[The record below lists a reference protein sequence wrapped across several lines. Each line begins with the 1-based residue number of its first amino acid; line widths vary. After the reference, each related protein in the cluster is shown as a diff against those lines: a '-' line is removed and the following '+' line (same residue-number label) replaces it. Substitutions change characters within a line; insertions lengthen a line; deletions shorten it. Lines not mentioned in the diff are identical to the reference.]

1 MSGAETGPE
10 SAPEPGA
17 DAGTDG
23 RSESFTGSG
32 LERVEDHRILTGEA
46 EYVHDITPEGCLHM
60 ALLRTTH
67 PHAEIESIDTSA
79 AEDHPDCEL
88 VLTGADLQ
96 EEYYPMPCG
105 LPGFE
110 EWSLA
115 VDRVRFVGEPVAAVV
130 ATDRYAAEDVVDEI
144 DVEYETLDP
153 VVDPRDALD
162 DETIIHEDVGTNV
175 PDGEEFVFGD
185 VDAAFADADRVIER
199 EYSWGRI
206 SGVPLETGGVVAE
219 YDTEDD
225 AFSIDCNIQLHTL
238 VDDTVYETLGYPP
251 ERVSLD
257 VPADVGGSFG
267 TKIAIH
273 RYCCLAAMASQQLD
287 GTPVKFVEDRVEN
300 LQGGDMHS
308 SDREYE
314 VRLAVDDDGIIQ
326 GLDTWFVD
334 DFGAWP
340 HYPVNQALK
349 PLSVLTDAYDIS
361 NVRYDYDLVLT
372 NKTSQTAYRG
382 FGVPPHLYA
391 IEMIVDEAAR
401 ELDLDPAELR
411 RMNFVTPDQ
420 MPHEIASHNI
430 YDSGDYPAALD
441 HLRDRVEEREA
452 VDGGL
457 LDFDTVEARRDEGK
471 YRGVSYTLHIEPG
484 ASGSDWTDRQRTDR
498 DALDDRNR
506 EDVAE
511 LPEHLRAE
519 ITREGDVRAFLATDS
534 SGQGHQTIVT
544 QLLADELEVLPS
556 TIEVEYLDS
565 VAAPTEYG
573 SAASRMAVML
583 SGAAQGLGAT
593 MKENLETLAA
603 EEWGVDE
610 DAVQYRDGAVERRDG
625 DGSLDLA
632 TLAEI
637 DAAGGRGSDRL
648 TRASYDYEHPATVLS
663 EFDEALAGKFPVYP
677 TAAFAVNAP
686 IVEVDTRT
694 GEVEILK
701 FYTLRDCG
709 TQLNPVIVEG
719 QAHGGIAQGIGAA
732 LMEEFGYDESGQ
744 PQAVTFFDY
753 LLPSI
758 KNVPNIDMDHSETPS
773 PFTATGAKGT
783 GEGGMI
789 DAPASIASSI
799 NRALE
804 PLGVVADRIP
814 ATPNRVHDWVRDAQ
828 SNSEPTTAESE
839 DAASAE
845 TDGGER
851 AEGARSSPDR
861 RSGGGEQA
869 EGLQTS
875 EDE

>member
-1 MSGAETGPE
+1 MSGAESGPDPA
-10 SAPEPGA
+10 SNVGA
-17 DAGTDG
+17 DASTDE

-32 LERVEDHRILTGEA
+32 LERVEDHRILTGKA
-46 EYVHDITPEGCLHM
+46 QYVHDIAPEGCLHM

-67 PHAEIESIDTSA
+67 PHARIESIDTNA

-96 EEYYPMPCG
+96 ENYHPMPCG
-105 LPGFE
+105 LQDFE

-130 ATDRYAAEDVVDEI
+130 ATDRYTAEDVVDEI
-144 DVEYETLDP
+144 DVEYETLEP
-153 VVDPRDALD
+153 VVDPRDALSD
-162 DETIIHEDVGTNV
+162 DVVIHEDVGTNV
-175 PDGEEFVFGD
+175 PDGEEFVFGNFEK
-185 VDAAFADADRVIER
+185 AFADADNVIER

-206 SGVPLETGGVVAE
+206 SGVPLETAGVVAE
-219 YDTEDD
+219 YDTENDS
-225 AFSIDCNIQLHTL
+225 FGIDCNIQLHTL
-238 VDDTVYETLGYPP
+238 VDDMVYETLGYPP

-267 TKIAIH
+267 TKIAID
-273 RYCCLAAMASQQLD
+273 RYCSLAAMASQQLN

-308 SDREYE
+308 TQREYE
-314 VRLAVDDDGIIQ
+314 VRLAFDDDGTIH

-349 PLSVLTDAYDIS
+349 PLSVLTNAYEIS

-382 FGVPPHLYA
+382 FGVDPHLYA
-391 IEMIVDEAAR
+391 IEMIIDEAAR
-401 ELDLDPAELR
+401 ELGLNPTELR
-411 RMNFVTPDQ
+411 RQNFITPDQ
-420 MPHEIASHNI
+420 MPYEIPSHNV

-441 HLRDRVEEREA
+441 RLRDRVKDEEA

-457 LDFDTVEARRDEGK
+457 LDPDTIEARREEGK

-484 ASGSDWTDRQRTDR
+484 VSGADWTDRQRSDR
-498 DALDDRNR
+498 DALDERDR

-519 ITREGDVRAFLATDS
+519 IARDGTVRAFLATDS

-544 QLLADELEVLPS
+544 QLLADELEILPS
-556 TIEVEYLDS
+556 AIEVEYLDS

-593 MKENLETLAA
+593 MKENLRKLAA
-603 EEWGVDE
+603 EEWGVDDE
-610 DAVQYRDGAVERRDG
+610 AVDYRDGAIERRDG
-625 DGSLDLA
+625 DDRLELA
-632 TLAEI
+632 DLAEI
-637 DAAGGRGSDRL
+637 DVTGGRGSDRL
-648 TRASYDYEHPATVLS
+648 TRASYDYEHPAAVLP
-663 EFDEALAGKFPVYP
+663 EFDEALTNKFPVYP

-686 IVEVDTRT
+686 IVEVDIET
-694 GEVEILK
+694 GEVEILN

-709 TQLNPVIVEG
+709 TQLNPAIVEG

-732 LMEEFGYDESGQ
+732 LLEEFGYDDSGQ

-758 KNVPNIDMDHSETPS
+758 KNIPNIDMDHSETPS

-789 DAPASIASSI
+789 DTPASIASSI
-799 NRALE
+799 NCALE
-804 PLGVVADRIP
+804 PLGVVTDRIP
-814 ATPNRVHDWVRDAQ
+814 ATPNRVHRWVRDTEA
-828 SNSEPTTAESE
+828 ADES
-839 DAASAE
+839 AAGRESMG
-845 TDGGER
+845 TDGGTTD
-851 AEGARSSPDR
+851 DR
-861 RSGGGEQA
+861 RIN
-869 EGLQTS
+869 
-875 EDE
+875 DD